1 MRDGRVRRSRLG
13 VSGQTVPIDT
23 RVRRFHQLAQAS
35 GVLVLEAQE
44 GGPAARSGV
53 LAGDLIVAFDDA
65 PVAGVDDLHRA
76 LTVER
81 AGRPIT
87 LAVLRRA
94 EKLSLAATP
103 DEA

>member
-1 MRDGRVRRSRLG
+1 L
-13 VSGQTVPIDT
+13 
-23 RVRRFHQLAQAS
+23 HQLAQGS

-76 LTVER
+76 LTAER
-81 AGRPIT
+81 ADVAIEAT
-87 LAVLRRA
+87 VLRRNELVA
-94 EKLSLAATP
+94 VRVTP
-103 DEA
+103 ETS